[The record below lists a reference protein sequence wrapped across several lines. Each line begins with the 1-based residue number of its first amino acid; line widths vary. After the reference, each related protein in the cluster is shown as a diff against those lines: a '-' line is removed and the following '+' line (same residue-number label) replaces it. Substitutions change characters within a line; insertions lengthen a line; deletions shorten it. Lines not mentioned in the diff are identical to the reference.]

1 MHSLCRTILFILRRV
16 AKFKNL
22 NMATHKCISI
32 NSREFHS
39 AATQLSL
46 GIFLPFRLWTACCG
60 QAVQLWEALCYG
72 LWQAQD
78 MTCRQQYEN
87 SLGLK
92 LMGLRVGF
100 LLGLFLVGFFCFG
113 CGCGLVFFTPPPPPT
128 PPPFPLH
135 RENMVYNTNLTQC
148 CIICWKVSVLG
159 YITIYIFS
167 EWLSYPCHKNAKV
180 LRVL

>member
-1 MHSLCRTILFILRRV
+1 MHSLCRTILFIPRRV

-22 NMATHKCISI
+22 NMATHKWISI

-60 QAVQLWEALCYG
+60 QAVQLWKALCYG

-92 LMGLRVGF
+92 LMGLRVGWFF
-100 LLGLFLVGFFCFG
+100 LFVYFFYTHT
-113 CGCGLVFFTPPPPPT
+113 LPR
-128 PPPFPLH
+128 FPLH
-135 RENMVYNTNLTQC
+135 RENTVYNTNLTQC
-148 CIICWKVSVLG
+148 CIIYWKVPVLG
-159 YITIYIFS
+159 YITIDIFS

>member
-128 PPPFPLH
+128 PPPPSHF
-135 RENMVYNTNLTQC
+135 
-148 CIICWKVSVLG
+148 IGKIW
-159 YITIYIFS
+159 YITPIWHNVVLSAGRCLYWDILQYIFFQNGFHT
-167 EWLSYPCHKNAKV
+167 LAIKMLKC
-180 LRVL
+180 